1 MAAMGCPNLYNPP
14 KPGALHMLDSQRPRI
29 SQPPH
34 TPGGAGLLS
43 SAGGRVVL
51 VVAVICILA
60 GGGFIIWNRARQGSA
75 QEALAVAPKAYL
87 PEGMVPASPPG
98 QQPVAAAKPAGR
110 PDPVAEQAPVVVSM
124 TPPRASK
131 VASLPLEILEPS
143 PAPAAQ
149 ANTGSPQPAPTLAPK
164 ETTSPASAA
173 LPPDLGTNA
182 PPPVLGDTA
191 SQGQGQAKRLLDES
205 ARLVQQNQLVQ
216 ARTKLNAGLMDP
228 RSTPAE
234 RAQIR
239 AQIASI
245 NETLFFSPTVAGG
258 DAIVDTYTVVSGDS
272 LARITRKQGLPIDW
286 RLLQRIN
293 RLPSE
298 NALRVGQKI
307 KIVRLPIHAVVHKN
321 DYRMDLYAGS
331 PPTGRGAGGSSTS
344 DLGPDGQERDWV
356 YIRSFRVGLGES
368 NGTPEGTFVV
378 RPNSKLVNPRWVNPR
393 TGEVFEADNPAN
405 PIGERWI
412 GLDGSDDNTRKFVG
426 YGVHGTVD
434 PDSIGQQRSM
444 GCVRLASDDVAVV
457 YELLVDRLSTV
468 KIIK

>member
-1 MAAMGCPNLYNPP
+1 
-14 KPGALHMLDSQRPRI
+14 MLDSQRPRI

-191 SQGQGQAKRLLDES
+191 SQGPGQAKRLLDES

-393 TGEVFEADNPAN
+393 TGEVFEADNPEN

>member
-1 MAAMGCPNLYNPP
+1 MAATGCPDLYNPP

-29 SQPPH
+29 SQSPH

-60 GGGFIIWNRARQGSA
+60 GGGFIIWNRARQGPA

-124 TPPRASK
+124 TPPRAPK

-143 PAPAAQ
+143 PATAQ
-149 ANTGSPQPAPTLAPK
+149 ANPGAPQPAPTLAPK

-173 LPPDLGTNA
+173 LPPDLGTIA
-182 PPPVLGDTA
+182 APPVLGDLA

-205 ARLVQQNQLVQ
+205 ARLVQQNQLVL

-245 NETLFFSPTVAGG
+245 NETLFFSPTVSAG
-258 DAIVDTYTVVSGDS
+258 DAITDTYTVASGDS
-272 LARITRKQGLPIDW
+272 LVRITRKQGLPIDW

-331 PPTGRGAGGSSTS
+331 PPAGGSGTS

>member
-1 MAAMGCPNLYNPP
+1 
-14 KPGALHMLDSQRPRI
+14 
-29 SQPPH
+29 
-34 TPGGAGLLS
+34 
-43 SAGGRVVL
+43 
-51 VVAVICILA
+51 
-60 GGGFIIWNRARQGSA
+60 
-75 QEALAVAPKAYL
+75 
-87 PEGMVPASPPG
+87 
-98 QQPVAAAKPAGR
+98 
-110 PDPVAEQAPVVVSM
+110 
-124 TPPRASK
+124 
-131 VASLPLEILEPS
+131 
-143 PAPAAQ
+143 
-149 ANTGSPQPAPTLAPK
+149 
-164 ETTSPASAA
+164 
-173 LPPDLGTNA
+173 
-182 PPPVLGDTA
+182 
-191 SQGQGQAKRLLDES
+191 
-205 ARLVQQNQLVQ
+205 LVQQNQLVL

-245 NETLFFSPTVAGG
+245 NETLFFSPTVSAG
-258 DAIVDTYTVVSGDS
+258 DAITDTYTVASGDS
-272 LARITRKQGLPIDW
+272 LVRITRKQGLPIDW

-331 PPTGRGAGGSSTS
+331 PPAGGSGTS